1 MKIVDQNLIFDTRID
16 TQKIYVSMN
25 TKIVPRK
32 YPGKKKAP
40 LYLHITGLGKR
51 ERLHLDVDITLKN
64 WCPIQQ
70 RVKFDKE
77 TGRLHSDTNLILE
90 NIEAKITNIK
100 TVYRLSEQVLT
111 PFKLKKELIEDLPR
125 VNFCA
130 FFENALQNE
139 KPKLKHSTYK
149 KIKGILSKLKKYD
162 DMIIFSDMSLN
173 WFERYRT
180 YLYKIGNKKT
190 TVNSN
195 IKVIKKFVRIALKS
209 GIKIP
214 CNIDDIKIGSTA
226 GSRVAL
232 DSQEVIRLQKYFYSD
247 FVNERHQL
255 IVGYFL
261 FSCFTGLRFTDVMNL
276 TRDHVLQDYIQFTA
290 EKVNKTQTIT
300 LNNSVK
306 KIIYHN
312 EKLFV
317 DKFSNEHINRELKI
331 IAKNLGICKTVT
343 FHVSRHTF
351 ATSFLRAGG
360 KIEKLQQLLGHS
372 DLRMVMVYVHIV
384 AAEANEEI
392 FLLDKLF

>member
-1 MKIVDQNLIFDTRID
+1 MTKVDQNLIFDTRID

-25 TKIVPRK
+25 TKIVARK
-32 YPGKKKAP
+32 YPGKKIVP

-51 ERLHLDVDITLKN
+51 ERLHLDIDVHLKN
-64 WCPIQQ
+64 WCAKTN
-70 RVKFDKE
+70 RVKFDKQ
-77 TGRLHSDTNLILE
+77 TNSLNADTNLIIE
-90 NIEAKITNIK
+90 NVEAKITNIK

-111 PFKLKKELIEDLPR
+111 PAKLKKELIEDLPR

-130 FFENALQNE
+130 FFENSLKEE
-139 KPKLKHSTYK
+139 KKKLKNSTYQK
-149 KIKGILSKLKKYD
+149 VKGILSKLKRYD
-162 DMIIFSDMSLN
+162 DMIIFSDMTLN

-180 YLYKIGNKKT
+180 HLYKIGNKKT

-195 IKVIKKFVRIALKS
+195 IKVIKKFIRLALKS

-214 CNIDDIKIGSTA
+214 CNIDDIKIGTTA
-226 GSRVAL
+226 GTRTAL
-232 DSQEVIRLQKYFYSD
+232 DTPDIIKMQQFYYSE
-247 FVNERHQL
+247 FGNKSHQL
-255 IVGYFL
+255 LLGYFL
-261 FSCFTGLRFTDVMNL
+261 FSCFTGLRFADVMAL
-276 TRDHVLQDYIQFTA
+276 DRDDVEGDYIQFKA
-290 EKVNKTQTIT
+290 EKVQKTQTIT
-300 LNNSVK
+300 LNNAVK
-306 KIIYHN
+306 KLIASN
-312 EKLFV
+312 KKLFV
-317 DKFSNEHINRELKI
+317 DKFANQHINRELKI
-331 IAKNLGICKTVT
+331 IAENLGIKKTVT